1 MQRGCAQRPAVLT
14 RRDCVAAVV
23 MSQGAGIIGG
33 MDIASLLIGLLLG
46 GLAGFGAAALLW
58 RGRARE
64 AQARALQAEGALAA
78 ARSESE
84 ALRAQ
89 SGSLRSVDELLRPV
103 RESLESLRQTTD
115 QARRDRTAAEAA
127 ITTQLT
133 SVSERYASLE
143 RSNAAIASA
152 LSKGQTRGQ
161 WGEMQLER
169 LLEHAGLLE
178 GTHYARQ
185 QTRAGENGAGRPD
198 IVIMLP
204 GGGEILVD
212 AKFPFDAYWQ
222 STSIDDPDQRQ
233 ALLVKHSVDTVA
245 RVRELSAKRYSD
257 HSSSPDFVVMFLP
270 LESLLS
276 AALDADG
283 LVLEKAFERNVVL
296 ATPTTMLALLRTVA
310 FGYQRRLMA
319 DNAEQVRAA
328 GAEMLSRLG
337 VLVEHLESMRK
348 GLDQAVRGYNSF
360 VGSFDRQALVQARR
374 LSDLGVASTRPLD
387 APPEIDTAV
396 RSSDHSSPRS

>member
-1 MQRGCAQRPAVLT
+1 MVTVAVIMEVSDPGSTIGC
-14 RRDCVAAVV
+14 
-23 MSQGAGIIGG
+23 
-33 MDIASLLIGLLLG
+33 MDITSLVVGLLLG
-46 GLAGFGAAALLW
+46 ALVGVGIAALLW
-58 RGRARE
+58 RTAARDSLD
-64 AQARALQAEGALAA
+64 RALRAEGALEA

-103 RESLESLRQTTD
+103 RESLESLRRATD
-115 QARRDRTAAEAA
+115 QAGRERTAAEAA
-127 ITTQLT
+127 IATQLT

-143 RSNAAIASA
+143 QSSAAIAAA

-178 GTHYARQ
+178 GTHFARQ
-185 QTRAGENGAGRPD
+185 PTRAGENGASRPD
-198 IVIMLP
+198 LVIMLP
-204 GGGEILVD
+204 GGGEVLID

-222 STSIDDPDQRQ
+222 STSVTDPEQRR
-233 ALLVKHSVDTVA
+233 ALMVKHSADTLA
-245 RVRELSAKRYSD
+245 RVRELSAKKYAD
-257 HSSSPDFVVMFLP
+257 PATSPDFVVMFLP

-283 LVLEKAFERNVVL
+283 LLLEKAFERNVVL

-328 GAEMLSRLG
+328 GAEMLTRLG
-337 VLVEHLESMRK
+337 MLVEHLEAMRK

-374 LSDLGVASTRPLD
+374 LSELGVASTRTLD
-387 APPEIDTAV
+387 APAEIDAGL
-396 RSSDHSSPRS
+396 RSPGPASTQS